1 VGPSQPD
8 PALTRSV
15 EDYLKAIYR
24 LTDQGEAASTRAI
37 AGALGLSAP
46 SVSAMVRRLADQGLL
61 DHAPYRGVQLTDEGR
76 RAALQVVRRHR
87 LIESYLVERL
97 GYTWD
102 TVHAEAE
109 RLEHAA
115 SDELVQR
122 MEAALGH
129 PVVDPHGEPIPG
141 VDGSIAVERTDLVPL
156 VEMAAGSTVVI
167 QQVTTSEPER
177 LRYLA
182 AFGLVPGSAVTVVER
197 QPFNGPIALRTP
209 HGRHTIGYE
218 LAESLLCSLDV
229 GSRLD

>member
-1 VGPSQPD
+1 MTSSRPD

-24 LTDQGEAASTRAI
+24 LTDQGKAASTRAI
-37 AGALGLSAP
+37 ASALGLSAP
-46 SVSAMVRRLADQGLL
+46 SVSAMVRRLAEQGLL
-61 DHAPYRGVQLTDEGR
+61 DHARYRGVQLTDEGR

-115 SDELVQR
+115 SDDLVQR

-129 PVVDPHGEPIPG
+129 PAVDPHGEPIPG
-141 VDGSIAVERTDLVPL
+141 VDGTIAEGQSDLVPL
-156 VEMAAGSTVVI
+156 VELAAGSTVTI
-167 QQVTTSEPER
+167 QQVRTTEPDR

-182 AFGLVPGSAVTVVER
+182 SLGLVPGSVLTVVER
-197 QPFNGPIALRTP
+197 QPFQGPVALRTEQ
-209 HGRHTIGYE
+209 GRYAIGYE
-218 LAESLLCSLDV
+218 LAESLLCSLDLE
-229 GSRLD
+229 SRLD